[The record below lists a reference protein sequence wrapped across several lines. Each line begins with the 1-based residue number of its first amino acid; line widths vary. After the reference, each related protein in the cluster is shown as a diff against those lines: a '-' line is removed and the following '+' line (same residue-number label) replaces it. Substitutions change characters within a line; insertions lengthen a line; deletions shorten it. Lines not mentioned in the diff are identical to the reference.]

1 MSKTKKTKLLILII
15 FYNFSRLVAEAGAAK
30 IVRLRSKHNKKYTKK
45 KKTGDRKKQHAKFIM
60 FYLGWL
66 TGFYVGSTVSDWV

>member
-45 KKTGDRKKQHAKFIM
+45 NKTGDRKKQHAKSLKM
-60 FYLGWL
+60 FLL
-66 TGFYVGSTVSDWV
+66 CSTWAG